1 MERRDLFKFIHAQP
15 IPFLPKKR
23 WCVNIKRRGMLSNL
37 HQSNLNKISVKYAV
51 AFITVALSMLAIM
64 VVDERL
70 VNAVKE
76 RMTDFSGEFNVAI
89 SNVLNADRDL
99 YQGQMA
105 LLELLD
111 EEPDS
116 DGGQQFIADYKENAE
131 QAYDRMHTFEEH
143 MSNYPSVVAEL
154 EQFETRYEAW
164 ANVSDNIVELH
175 RNGEIEKAQ
184 ALFDEESMP
193 RFHELREVYDLVGQA
208 LNAKVADLETSML
221 DRIDTQQLWVITI
234 SSIIFLAAI
243 ALALIGPRRM
253 SKSIRAVSERIREI
267 TEEDGDLTQRID
279 SRRSDEIG
287 ELGERFN
294 DFIDRIDRTLQAVRS
309 STQSVNSASNE
320 IAKSSQDL
328 ASRTEQTASNLQE
341 TSSSMEEI
349 TSTVRH
355 TAETATQA
363 DELARSS
370 VDVTRGGQTAMQ
382 DVETTMNDISESAS
396 RINEIIGMI
405 DSIAFQT
412 NILAL
417 NASVEAAR
425 AGEHGKGF
433 AVVAEEVR
441 TLAGRS
447 SDASRE
453 IRGLVETSVSNAES
467 GSEKVR
473 KAGQTME
480 DIAGSIE
487 RVTQM
492 IGEISTGSQ
501 EQSSGISQVNT
512 AVTELDTM
520 TQQNAAMVEQSSAAA
535 DEMSHQVERLMA
547 LISSFKLSNTEEDDS
562 RMNQVLTHQQS

>member
-1 MERRDLFKFIHAQP
+1 MFKS
-15 IPFLPKKR
+15 
-23 WCVNIKRRGMLSNL
+23 LSKEGF
-37 HQSNLNKISVKYAV
+37 NKISVKYAA
-51 AFITVALSMLAIM
+51 AFIAVALSMLVIV

-70 VNAVKE
+70 VNAVKG
-76 RMTDFSGEFNVAI
+76 RMTTFSGEFNVAI
-89 SNVLNADRDL
+89 SSVLNADRDL
-99 YQGQMA
+99 YQGQMSV
-105 LLELLD
+105 LELLN
-111 EEPDS
+111 EAPGS
-116 DGGQQFIADYKENAE
+116 NTGKQFIAAYEDNAG
-131 QAYDRMHTFEEH
+131 QAYARMNAFAER
-143 MSNYPSVVAEL
+143 MSEYPSVVVTL
-154 EQFETRYEAW
+154 EDFEGRFEAW
-164 ANVSDNIVELH
+164 ANVSENIIELH
-175 RNGEIEKAQ
+175 RDGDIEKART
-184 ALFDEESMP
+184 LFDEKSMP
-193 RFHELREVYDLVGQA
+193 LFNELREIYDLAGQA
-208 LNAKVADLETSML
+208 ANTKVTELETSML
-221 DRIDTQQLWVITI
+221 DRINTQQTWVIII
-234 SSIIFLAAI
+234 SAIIFLAAI

-253 SKSIRAVSERIREI
+253 STSIRDVSERIREI
-267 TEEDGDLTQRID
+267 ADGDGDLTQRID
-279 SRRSDEIG
+279 SRRRDEIG
-287 ELGERFN
+287 ELSERFN
-294 DFIDRIDRTLQAVRS
+294 AFIDRIDRTLQAVRS
-309 STQSVNSASNE
+309 STQSVNSASDE
-320 IAKSSQDL
+320 IAKSSQEL

-349 TSTVRH
+349 TATVRH

-363 DELARSS
+363 DELSRRS
-370 VDVTRGGQTAMQ
+370 VEVTRDGQAAMQ

-453 IRGLVETSVSNAES
+453 IRELVKMSVSNAES

-535 DEMSHQVERLMA
+535 DEMNHQAERLMA
-547 LISSFKLSNTEEDDS
+547 LIGAFKLGHTEEEAPQM
-562 RMNQVLTHQQS
+562 RQALPHRQSDASQSGEVQKEFADLQS

>member
-1 MERRDLFKFIHAQP
+1 
-15 IPFLPKKR
+15 
-23 WCVNIKRRGMLSNL
+23 MLNTLNKSK
-37 HQSNLNKISVKYAV
+37 LNKISVKYAA
-51 AFITVALSMLAIM
+51 AFIAVALSMLAIV

-76 RMTDFSGEFNVAI
+76 RMTAFSGEFNVAI

-99 YQGQMA
+99 YQGQMSV
-105 LLELLD
+105 LELLD

-116 DGGQQFIADYKENAE
+116 NEGKQFIAAYEENAV
-131 QAYDRMHTFEEH
+131 QAYDRMNTFKGH
-143 MSNYPSVVAEL
+143 MSNYPDVVGKL
-154 EQFETRYEAW
+154 EEFETRFDEW
-164 ANVSDNIVELH
+164 KTVSDDIIELH
-175 RNGEIEKAQ
+175 QNGEFEKAQ
-184 ALFDEESMP
+184 SLFDEKSMP
-193 RFHELREVYDLVGQA
+193 RFNELREIYVLAGQA
-208 LNAKVADLETSML
+208 VDAKVTELEASML
-221 DRIDTQQLWVITI
+221 DRINIQQTWVIAI
-234 SSIIFLAAI
+234 SAIIFLAAT

-253 SKSIRAVSERIREI
+253 SKAIRDVSERIREI
-267 TEEDGDLTQRID
+267 AEEDGDLTQRID

-287 ELGERFN
+287 ELSERFN
-294 DFIDRIDRTLQAVRS
+294 GFIDRIDRTLQAVRT
-309 STQSVNSASNE
+309 STQSVNSASDE

-349 TSTVRH
+349 TATVRH

-363 DELARSS
+363 DELSRRS
-370 VDVTRGGQTAMQ
+370 VEVTRDGQTAMQ

-447 SDASRE
+447 SEASRE
-453 IRGLVETSVSNAES
+453 IRDLVKTSVSNAES

-473 KAGQTME
+473 KAGQTMA

-535 DEMSHQVERLMA
+535 DEMSHQAERLMA
-547 LISSFKLSNTEEDDS
+547 LIGSFKLSNTEEERS
-562 RMNQVLTHQQS
+562 QTRQTLTHRQGQTPQFGEEQKWLSGV

>member
-1 MERRDLFKFIHAQP
+1 MSNILN
-15 IPFLPKKR
+15 KK
-23 WCVNIKRRGMLSNL
+23 
-37 HQSNLNKISVKYAV
+37 QLNKISVKYAA
-51 AFITVALSMLAIM
+51 AFIAVALSMLTIV

-70 VNAVKE
+70 VNLVKK
-76 RMTDFSGEFNVAI
+76 RMTAFSGEFNVAI

-99 YQGQMA
+99 YQGQMSV
-105 LLELLD
+105 LELLD
-111 EEPDS
+111 EEPES
-116 DGGQQFIADYKENAE
+116 DESQQFTKAYQENAE
-131 QAYDRMHTFEEH
+131 QAYDRMQSFAAL
-143 MSNYPSVVAEL
+143 MSKYPDVVTEL
-154 EQFETRYEAW
+154 EEFEARFDTW
-164 ANVSDNIVELH
+164 VGVSDDIVELH
-175 RNGEIEKAQ
+175 RGGEVEKAQ
-184 ALFDEESMP
+184 TLFDEESTR
-193 RFHELREVYDLVGQA
+193 RFNELREIYDLAGQA
-208 LNAKVADLETSML
+208 VNAKVTELEASML
-221 DRIDTQQLWVITI
+221 DRINTQQTWVIAI
-234 SSIIFLAAI
+234 SAVIFMAAI

-253 SKSIRAVSERIREI
+253 SKAIRDVSERIRDI
-267 TEEDGDLTQRID
+267 AEEDGDLTQRIE

-287 ELGERFN
+287 ELSERFN
-294 DFIDRIDRTLQAVRS
+294 GFIDRIDGTLQAVRS
-309 STQSVNSASNE
+309 STLSVNSASDE

-349 TSTVRH
+349 TATVRH

-363 DELARSS
+363 DELSRRS
-370 VDVTRGGQTAMQ
+370 VEVTRAGQTAMQ
-382 DVETTMNDISESAS
+382 DVETTMKDIGESAS

-453 IRGLVETSVSNAES
+453 IRELVNNSVANAES

-487 RVTQM
+487 RVTQL

-535 DEMSHQVERLMA
+535 DEMSHQAERLMA
-547 LISSFKLSNTEEDDS
+547 LIDSFKLSHTEEGES
-562 RMNQVLTHQQS
+562 PVRQALVPRQGEASYAGKRQAPLLAG

>member
-1 MERRDLFKFIHAQP
+1 
-15 IPFLPKKR
+15 
-23 WCVNIKRRGMLSNL
+23 MLGK
-37 HQSNLNKISVKYAV
+37 LNRINVKYAV
-51 AFITVALSMLAIM
+51 AFIAVALSLLAI
-64 VVDERL
+64 VAVDERL

-76 RMTDFSGEFNVAI
+76 RMTAFSSEFNVAI
-89 SNVLNADRDL
+89 SDVLNADRDL

-105 LLELLD
+105 LLEFLD
-111 EEPDS
+111 ADPEGDA
-116 DGGQQFIADYKENAE
+116 GQGFIAAYEENAG
-131 QAYDRMHTFEEH
+131 QAYDRMHAFEGH
-143 MSNYPSVVAEL
+143 MADYPDVVSELDEFEARFEAWDTISKDIAEL
-154 EQFETRYEAW
+154 HQEGNTEEA
-164 ANVSDNIVELH
+164 
-175 RNGEIEKAQ
+175 KT
-184 ALFDEESMP
+184 LFYDEGMP
-193 RFHELREVYDLVGQA
+193 RFNELREVYDLAGQA
-208 LNAKVADLETSML
+208 ADAKVAELENVML
-221 DRIDTQQLWVITI
+221 DRISTQQTWVIAI
-234 SSIIFLAAI
+234 SALIFIAAT
-243 ALALIGPRRM
+243 ALALIGPHRM
-253 SKSIRAVSERIREI
+253 SKAIREVSERIREI
-267 TEEDGDLTQRID
+267 SEGDGDLRERIE
-279 SRRSDEIG
+279 SRRTDEIG
-287 ELGERFN
+287 ELATQFN
-294 DFIDRIDRTLQAVRS
+294 GFIDRIDRTLQAVRS
-309 STQSVNSASNE
+309 STLSVNSASDE

-370 VDVTRGGQTAMQ
+370 AEVTRNGMSAMQ
-382 DVETTMNDISESAS
+382 DVETTMNDITESAS

-425 AGEHGKGF
+425 AGEHGRGF

-453 IRGLVETSVSNAES
+453 IRELVETSVANTHS

-480 DIAGSIE
+480 EIAESIN
-487 RVTQM
+487 RVTEM
-492 IGEISTGSQ
+492 IGEISTGAQ

-520 TQQNAAMVEQSSAAA
+520 TQQNSAMVEQSSAAA
-535 DEMSHQVERLMA
+535 DEMSHQADRLMA
-547 LISSFKLSNTEEDDS
+547 LISSFKLSNTEGSES
-562 RMNQVLTHQQS
+562 RTGRTLTHQQSEGQEKTDSREDQKWLEFS